1 MDKFKKIYYSDSH
14 RKIRNKINDFLEDN
28 NQELEEKI
36 MTTILKYQK
45 TKKVNKKDIEEMQN
59 FIYKILT
66 EVYKIT
72 SSELK
77 NIYKTL
83 PEFDVKD
90 ILKLTFKKDG
100 KSLDKRIEEYLNEIP
115 EKYKYN
121 IDITKDSIKAVML
134 TFTYLKTKL
143 DRVIITESYNMET
156 QVKKI
161 KKPVTASVLIIEAGC
176 GDLCTGGEFPAD
188 EDVDLPPFHPY
199 CQCISYFDETDDL
212 NDIEDLDLE
221 VEE

>member
-77 NIYKTL
+77 NIY
-83 PEFDVKD
+83 
-90 ILKLTFKKDG
+90 
-100 KSLDKRIEEYLNEIP
+100 
-115 EKYKYN
+115 N
-121 IDITKDSIKAVML
+121 IT
-134 TFTYLKTKL
+134 
-143 DRVIITESYNMET
+143 RV
-156 QVKKI
+156 
-161 KKPVTASVLIIEAGC
+161 
-176 GDLCTGGEFPAD
+176 
-188 EDVDLPPFHPY
+188 
-199 CQCISYFDETDDL
+199 
-212 NDIEDLDLE
+212 
-221 VEE
+221 